1 MEIRP
6 NVYKMNTKNN
16 MKHFLATITLVLG
29 LLVTGWA
36 QSGFVVAG
44 NNNISVGQIFAIPAV
59 TTEASSTPGVQQAYV
74 ITADYADDRHE
85 GEPYSGYGFFVPASF
100 PDVDTVLTH
109 YDPDVRNYLGYDSI
123 TNLPLNIILIDCS
136 AFAPATDGS
145 GNQYEVVKLI
155 HDCWLKSN
163 LRTELYA
170 DGNTNVPDVRQYPG
184 TDLLTYG
191 YLYTYDAATGYGT
204 PRGDTLQGICPDGW
218 HLPTYD
224 KVVELMQHYEAADLM
239 ATTNWVTPGNN
250 SSGFTMQPG
259 GYYTPVGHTPYQM
272 LLVMGYFWTYTPGS
286 SVNYACEIGSAC
298 GTMELVPASADMG
311 YSVRCLKDKPL
322 Y

>member
-1 MEIRP
+1 
-6 NVYKMNTKNN
+6 MNTKNN
-16 MKHFLATITLVLG
+16 MKQFLATITLVLG

-74 ITADYADDRHE
+74 ITADYADVRHE
-85 GEPYSGYGFFVPASF
+85 GEPYSGYGFFVPADA
-100 PDVDTVLTH
+100 PDVDTVLTR
-109 YDPDVRNYLGYDSI
+109 YEDERSYFGYDSI
-123 TNLPLNIILIDCS
+123 TNLTLNIILIDCS
-136 AFAPATDGS
+136 VFAPATDGS

-170 DGNTNVPDVRQYPG
+170 DGNTDVPDVRQYPG

-204 PRGDTLQGICPDGW
+204 PRGDTLQGICPNGW

-239 ATTNWVTPGNN
+239 ATTNWITPGNN

-259 GYYTPVGHTPYQM
+259 GYYTSVGHTPYQM

-298 GTMELVPASADMG
+298 GTMELVPAPADMG
-311 YSVRCLKDKPL
+311 YSVRCLKDR
-322 Y
+322 

>member
-1 MEIRP
+1 MGIRQ
-6 NVYKMNTKNN
+6 NVNKMKTKKTN
-16 MKHFLATITLVLG
+16 MKQFSATITLVLG

-44 NNNISVGQIFAIPAV
+44 NGNISVGQIFAIPTV
-59 TTEASSTPGVQQAYV
+59 TTEASSTPGLQQGYIV
-74 ITADYADDRHE
+74 TADYADVRHE
-85 GEPYSGYGFFVPASF
+85 GESYSGYGFFVPASS

-123 TNLPLNIILIDCS
+123 TNLTLNIILIDCS
-136 AFAPATDGS
+136 VFAPATDGS

-170 DGNTNVPDVRQYPG
+170 DGNTDVPDVRQYPG
-184 TDLLTYG
+184 ADLETYG
-191 YLYTYDAATGYGT
+191 YLYTYAAATGYGT

-224 KVVELMQHYEAADLM
+224 KIVELMQHYEAADLM
-239 ATTNWVTPGNN
+239 ATTNWINPGNN

-259 GYYTPVGHTPYQM
+259 GYYTSVGHTPYQM
-272 LLVMGYFWTYTPGS
+272 LLVMGYLWAYTPGS
-286 SVNYACEIGSAC
+286 SINYACEVGSAC
-298 GTMELVPASADMG
+298 GTMGLVPASADMG
-311 YSVRCLKDKPL
+311 YSVRCLKDL
-322 Y
+322 